1 MNIFLPKLFQT
12 LNTYGWMVWFFPT
25 NNTYIRVWNTTS
37 PGREARIILC
47 PISMQTPKNHF
58 FDCGQTRTI
67 VVEYYHVRN
76 IFNLQN
82 SIWFPSK
89 LLLCCRYYIFCCR
102 HEFNFTMFD
111 FPSDK
116 QIAMHCCGN
125 WMFAWLF
132 YSLYAFKDLDT
143 FHRIQTY
150 FNFSFQ
156 NDRHFLFVGLYDLK
170 SHNNIFLRMIYR
182 NLISYI

>member
-1 MNIFLPKLFQT
+1 M
-12 LNTYGWMVWFFPT
+12 

-67 VVEYYHVRN
+67 VVEYYPVRN
-76 IFNLQN
+76 IFDLQN
-82 SIWFPSK
+82 SISFPSK
-89 LLLCCRYYIFCCR
+89 LLPCCCYYILCCR

-132 YSLYAFKDLDT
+132 YSLYAIKDLDT

-156 NDRHFLFVGLYDLK
+156 NDKHFPFVLLYDLK
-170 SHNNIFLRMIYR
+170 SHKPFATLITRIFFLEW
-182 NLISYI
+182 YIEIWYLVFKMSIFSTAGA

>member
-1 MNIFLPKLFQT
+1 MFGKIKTLLQGSTLSYPSVSWKSYYHWVKSSLTYTWKYYDRIEITFYSLKHEYFLTKLFQT
-12 LNTYGWMVWFFPT
+12 LNKYGWMGWFFPT

-47 PISMQTPKNHF
+47 PISMQTPKTTF

-76 IFNLQN
+76 IFDLQN

-89 LLLCCRYYIFCCR
+89 LLPCCRYYILCCG

-111 FPSDK
+111 FP
-116 QIAMHCCGN
+116 
-125 WMFAWLF
+125 
-132 YSLYAFKDLDT
+132 
-143 FHRIQTY
+143 
-150 FNFSFQ
+150 
-156 NDRHFLFVGLYDLK
+156 
-170 SHNNIFLRMIYR
+170 
-182 NLISYI
+182 

>member
-1 MNIFLPKLFQT
+1 MFLENSIPVVLNLVLHLLKNIMITSKLRHIYQLGLLFDMFEGLKHEYFLPKLFQT

-67 VVEYYHVRN
+67 VVEYYPVRN
-76 IFNLQN
+76 IFDLQN
-82 SIWFPSK
+82 SISFPSK
-89 LLLCCRYYIFCCR
+89 LLPCCCYYILCCG

-111 FPSDK
+111 FP
-116 QIAMHCCGN
+116 
-125 WMFAWLF
+125 
-132 YSLYAFKDLDT
+132 
-143 FHRIQTY
+143 
-150 FNFSFQ
+150 
-156 NDRHFLFVGLYDLK
+156 
-170 SHNNIFLRMIYR
+170 
-182 NLISYI
+182 